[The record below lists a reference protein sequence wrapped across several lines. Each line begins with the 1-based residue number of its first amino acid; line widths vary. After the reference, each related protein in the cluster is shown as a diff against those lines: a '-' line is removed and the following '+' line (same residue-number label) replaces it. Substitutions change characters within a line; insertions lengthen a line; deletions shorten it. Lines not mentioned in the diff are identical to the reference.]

1 MEQKGG
7 IFLKKILLEILIG
20 ILILVFVL
28 LGYSM
33 WKNKDASTD
42 NMVKVKLSEVTHSAF
57 YAPLYIAI
65 ENGYFKE
72 EGIDLE
78 LILTSGAD
86 KVAAA
91 VLSGDVNIGFAGPE
105 SAIYVYN
112 GGEEDYLVTFAG
124 LTKRD
129 GQFIV
134 SNQDGEFQWSDLK
147 GKEVLVGR
155 KGGMPALNF
164 LNALKN
170 AGIDPSEVK
179 LNYSVEFA
187 ALAGSFISGIGD
199 YVNLFEPNATKLE
212 KEGYGHVV
220 ASIGE
225 KSGSVPY
232 TAFYAQKSYLE
243 NNKEILEKFTRALEK
258 GINYAKDHHEEDIAK
273 VIAPQFPDSSVNDLK
288 TIVKRYKD
296 ADSWLPNAYISE
308 EIYKNLEDIMINA
321 ELISE
326 YVPYQKLVQNISH
339 E

>member
-1 MEQKGG
+1 MKKT
-7 IFLKKILLEILIG
+7 LLKILLG
-20 ILILVFVL
+20 IIIIALVLF
-28 LGYSM
+28 GYSK
-33 WKNKDASTD
+33 WKEKNI
-42 NMVKVKLSEVTHSAF
+42 NEENLVNVKLSEVTHSAF
-57 YAPLYIAI
+57 YAPLYVAM
-65 ENGYFKE
+65 ENNYFQE
-72 EGIDLE
+72 EGISLE

-91 VLSGDVNIGFAGPE
+91 VLSKDVNIGFAGPE

-129 GQFIV
+129 GQFIIGKE
-134 SNQDGEFQWSDLK
+134 NQEFDWNDLK

-170 AGIDPSEVK
+170 AGVNPNEVN

-187 ALAGSFISGIGD
+187 ALSGSFIAGVGD

-232 TAFYAQKSYLE
+232 TAFYAQKSYMNE
-243 NNKEILEKFTRALEK
+243 NKEVLKKFTKALEK
-258 GINYAKDHHEEDIAK
+258 GIDYVKENTPEDIAK
-273 VIAPQFPDSSVNDLK
+273 VIAPQFPDSSLNDLA
-288 TIVKRYKD
+288 TIVERYKEY
-296 ADSWLPNAYISE
+296 DSWLPNAYISE
-308 EIYKNLEDIMINA
+308 EIYQNLEDIMIDA
-321 ELISE
+321 ELIEE
-326 YVPYQKLVQNISH
+326 YVPYNELVQNISH

>member
-1 MEQKGG
+1 MK
-7 IFLKKILLEILIG
+7 KKILEVLIG
-20 ILILVFVL
+20 VLIIVIVL
-28 LGYSM
+28 GGYFFFNNR
-33 WKNKDASTD
+33 KNNENALT
-42 NMVKVKLSEVTHSAF
+42 KVKLSEVTHSAF
-57 YAPLYIAI
+57 YAPLYVAI
-65 ENGYFKE
+65 EDGYFKE

-91 VLSGDVNIGFAGPE
+91 VLSKDVQIGFAGPE

-134 SNQDGEFQWSDLK
+134 GKSGKEFDWNDLK
-147 GKEVLVGR
+147 GKEILVGR

-170 AGIDPSEVK
+170 AGINTSEVN

-187 ALAGSFISGIGD
+187 ALAGSYIAGIGD

-212 KEGYGHVV
+212 REGYGNVV

-232 TAFYAQKSYLE
+232 TAFYTQLSYFEE
-243 NNKEILEKFTRALEK
+243 NKDVLEKFTRALEK
-258 GINYAKDHHEEDIAK
+258 GIDYVKNHNEEEIATI
-273 VIAPQFPDSSVNDLK
+273 IAPQFPDSSMNDLK

-296 ADSWLPNAYISE
+296 YDSWLPNGFISE
-308 EIYKNLEDIMINA
+308 EIYKNLEDIMIDA
-321 ELISE
+321 KLIE
-326 YVPYQKLVQNISH
+326 DYVPYDKLVRNISH

>member
-1 MEQKGG
+1 M
-7 IFLKKILLEILIG
+7 KKRILEILCG
-20 ILILVFVL
+20 IVIIVLILF
-28 LGYSM
+28 GYSK
-33 WKNKDASTD
+33 WKNRDVTD
-42 NMVKVKLSEVTHSAF
+42 ENMVKVKLSEVTHSAF
-57 YAPLYIAI
+57 YAPLYVAI

-72 EGIDLE
+72 EGLDIE

-112 GGEEDYLVTFAG
+112 GGEENYLVTFAG

-134 SNQDGEFQWSDLK
+134 GREGESFDWNNLQ
-147 GKEVLVGR
+147 GKEILVGR

-164 LNALKN
+164 LNALQN
-170 AGIDPSEVK
+170 AGVDPNTLN

-187 ALAGSFISGIGD
+187 ALSGSFISGVGD

-212 KEGYGHVV
+212 KEGYGSVV

-225 KSGSVPY
+225 MSGSVPY
-232 TAFYAQKSYLE
+232 TAFYAQKSYIEE
-243 NNKEILEKFTRALEK
+243 NRSVLEKFTRAIEK
-258 GINYAKDHHEEDIAK
+258 GIDYVKNHNEEEIAS
-273 VIAPQFPDSSVNDLK
+273 VISPQFPDSSIDDLK

-296 ADSWLPNAYISE
+296 YDSWLPNCFISE
-308 EIYKNLEDIMINA
+308 EIYKNLEDIMIDA
-321 ELISE
+321 ELITE
-326 YVPYQKLVQNISH
+326 YVPFDQLVQNIGH

>member
-1 MEQKGG
+1 MK
-7 IFLKKILLEILIG
+7 KKILEVLIG
-20 ILILVFVL
+20 VLIIVIVL
-28 LGYSM
+28 GGYFFFNNR
-33 WKNKDASTD
+33 KNNENALT
-42 NMVKVKLSEVTHSAF
+42 KVKLSEVTHSAF
-57 YAPLYIAI
+57 YAPLYVAI
-65 ENGYFKE
+65 EDGYFKE

-91 VLSGDVNIGFAGPE
+91 VLSKDVQIGFAGPE

-134 SNQDGEFQWSDLK
+134 GKSGKEFDWNDLK
-147 GKEVLVGR
+147 GKEILVGR

-170 AGIDPSEVK
+170 AGINTSDVK

-187 ALAGSFISGIGD
+187 ALAGSYIAGIGD

-212 KEGYGHVV
+212 REGYGNVV

-232 TAFYAQKSYLE
+232 TAFYTQLSYFE
-243 NNKEILEKFTRALEK
+243 ENKEVLEKFTRALEK
-258 GINYAKDHHEEDIAK
+258 GIDYVKNHNEEEIATI
-273 VIAPQFPDSSVNDLK
+273 IAPQFPDSSMNDLK

-296 ADSWLPNAYISE
+296 YDSWLPNGFISE
-308 EIYKNLEDIMINA
+308 EIYKNLEDIMIDA
-321 ELISE
+321 ELIDD
-326 YVPYQKLVQNISH
+326 YVPYDKLVRNISH

>member
-1 MEQKGG
+1 MK
-7 IFLKKILLEILIG
+7 KKILEVLIG
-20 ILILVFVL
+20 VLIIVIVL
-28 LGYSM
+28 GGYFLFNNR
-33 WKNKDASTD
+33 KNNENALT
-42 NMVKVKLSEVTHSAF
+42 KVKLSEVTHSAF
-57 YAPLYIAI
+57 YAPLYVAI
-65 ENGYFKE
+65 EDGYFKE

-91 VLSGDVNIGFAGPE
+91 VLSKDVQIGFAGPE

-134 SNQDGEFQWSDLK
+134 GKSGKEFDWNDLK
-147 GKEVLVGR
+147 GKEILVGR

-170 AGIDPSEVK
+170 AGINTSDVK

-187 ALAGSFISGIGD
+187 ALAGSYIAGIGD

-212 KEGYGHVV
+212 REGYGNVV

-232 TAFYAQKSYLE
+232 TAFYTQLSYFE
-243 NNKEILEKFTRALEK
+243 ENKEVLEKFTRALEK
-258 GINYAKDHHEEDIAK
+258 GIDYVKNHNEEEIATI
-273 VIAPQFPDSSVNDLK
+273 IAPQFPDSSMNDLK

-296 ADSWLPNAYISE
+296 YDSWLPNGFISE
-308 EIYKNLEDIMINA
+308 EIYKNLEDIMIDA
-321 ELISE
+321 ELIDD
-326 YVPYQKLVQNISH
+326 YVPYDKLVRNISH

>member
-1 MEQKGG
+1 MK
-7 IFLKKILLEILIG
+7 KKILEVLIG
-20 ILILVFVL
+20 VLIIVIVL
-28 LGYSM
+28 GGYFFFNNR
-33 WKNKDASTD
+33 KNNENALT
-42 NMVKVKLSEVTHSAF
+42 KVKLSEVTHSAF
-57 YAPLYIAI
+57 YAPLYVAI
-65 ENGYFKE
+65 EDGYFKE

-91 VLSGDVNIGFAGPE
+91 VLSKDVQIGFAGPE

-134 SNQDGEFQWSDLK
+134 GKSGKEFDWNDLK
-147 GKEVLVGR
+147 GKEILVGR

-170 AGIDPSEVK
+170 AGINTSDVK

-187 ALAGSFISGIGD
+187 ALAGSYISGIGD
-199 YVNLFEPNATKLE
+199 YFNLFEPNATKLE
-212 KEGYGHVV
+212 REGYGNVV

-232 TAFYAQKSYLE
+232 TAFYTQLSYFE
-243 NNKEILEKFTRALEK
+243 ENKEVLEKFTRALEK
-258 GINYAKDHHEEDIAK
+258 GIDYVKNHNEEEIATI
-273 VIAPQFPDSSVNDLK
+273 IAPQFPDSSMNDLK

-296 ADSWLPNAYISE
+296 YDSWLPNGFISE
-308 EIYKNLEDIMINA
+308 EIYKNLEDIMIDA
-321 ELISE
+321 KLIE
-326 YVPYQKLVQNISH
+326 DYVPYDKLVRNISH

>member
-1 MEQKGG
+1 MKKT
-7 IFLKKILLEILIG
+7 FLKVLFGVIIIA
-20 ILILVFVL
+20 LVLF
-28 LGYSM
+28 GYSK
-33 WKNKDASTD
+33 WKKKDI
-42 NMVKVKLSEVTHSAF
+42 NENNLVNVKLSEVTHSAF
-57 YAPLYIAI
+57 YAPLYVAI

-72 EGIDLE
+72 EGISLE

-86 KVAAA
+86 KVAAS
-91 VLSGDVNIGFAGPE
+91 VLSKDVNIGFAGPE

-129 GQFIV
+129 GQFIIGK
-134 SNQDGEFQWSDLK
+134 DDKEFNWNDLK

-170 AGIDPSEVK
+170 AGVNPNEVN

-187 ALAGSFISGIGD
+187 ALSGSFIAGVGD

-212 KEGYGHVV
+212 KENFGHVV

-232 TAFYAQKSYLE
+232 TAFYVQKSYMNE
-243 NNKEILEKFTRALEK
+243 NRETLEKFTKALER
-258 GINYAKDHHEEDIAK
+258 GIDYVKEHNPENIAK
-273 VIAPQFPDSSVNDLK
+273 VIAPQFPDSSLNDL
-288 TIVKRYKD
+288 TIIVDRYKEY
-296 ADSWLPNAYISE
+296 DSWLPNAYISE
-308 EIYKNLEDIMINA
+308 EIYQNLEDIMIDA
-321 ELISE
+321 ELINE
-326 YVPYQKLVQNISH
+326 YVPYHELVQNISH

>member
-1 MEQKGG
+1 MK
-7 IFLKKILLEILIG
+7 KKILEVLIG
-20 ILILVFVL
+20 VLIIVIVL
-28 LGYSM
+28 GGYFFFNNR
-33 WKNKDASTD
+33 KNNENALT
-42 NMVKVKLSEVTHSAF
+42 KVKLSEVTHSAF
-57 YAPLYIAI
+57 YAPLYVAI
-65 ENGYFKE
+65 EDGYFKE

-91 VLSGDVNIGFAGPE
+91 VLSKDVQIGFAGPE

-134 SNQDGEFQWSDLK
+134 GKSGKEFDWNDLK
-147 GKEVLVGR
+147 GKEILVGR

-170 AGIDPSEVK
+170 AGINPSDVK

-187 ALAGSFISGIGD
+187 ALAGSYIAGIGD

-212 KEGYGHVV
+212 REGYGNVV

-232 TAFYAQKSYLE
+232 TAFYTQLSYFE
-243 NNKEILEKFTRALEK
+243 ENKEVLEKFTRALEK
-258 GINYAKDHHEEDIAK
+258 GIDYVKNHNEEEIATI
-273 VIAPQFPDSSVNDLK
+273 IAPQFPDSSMNDLK

-296 ADSWLPNAYISE
+296 YDSWLPNGFISE
-308 EIYKNLEDIMINA
+308 EIYKNLEDIMIDA
-321 ELISE
+321 KLIDD
-326 YVPYQKLVQNISH
+326 YVPYDKLVRNISH

>member
-1 MEQKGG
+1 MK
-7 IFLKKILLEILIG
+7 KKILEVLIG
-20 ILILVFVL
+20 VLIIVIVL
-28 LGYSM
+28 GGYFFFNNR
-33 WKNKDASTD
+33 KNNENALT
-42 NMVKVKLSEVTHSAF
+42 KVKLSEVTHSAF
-57 YAPLYIAI
+57 YAPLYVAI
-65 ENGYFKE
+65 EDGYFKE

-91 VLSGDVNIGFAGPE
+91 VLSKDVQIGFAGPE

-134 SNQDGEFQWSDLK
+134 GKSGKEFDWNDLK
-147 GKEVLVGR
+147 GKEILVGR

-170 AGIDPSEVK
+170 AGINTSDVK

-187 ALAGSFISGIGD
+187 ALAGSYIAGIGD

-212 KEGYGHVV
+212 REGYGNVV

-232 TAFYAQKSYLE
+232 TAFYTQLSYFE
-243 NNKEILEKFTRALEK
+243 ENKEVLEKFTRALEK
-258 GINYAKDHHEEDIAK
+258 GIDYVKNHNEEEIATI
-273 VIAPQFPDSSVNDLK
+273 IAPQFPDSSMNDLK

-296 ADSWLPNAYISE
+296 YDSWLPNGFISE
-308 EIYKNLEDIMINA
+308 EIYKNLEDIMIDA
-321 ELISE
+321 KLIE
-326 YVPYQKLVQNISH
+326 DYVPYDKLVRNISH

>member
-1 MEQKGG
+1 
-7 IFLKKILLEILIG
+7 LKKRLIEILIG
-20 ILILVFVL
+20 ILVIVMVLV
-28 LGYSM
+28 GYHL
-33 WKNKDASTD
+33 WNNRQKTEANL
-42 NMVKVKLSEVTHSAF
+42 VEIKLSEVTHSAF
-57 YAPLYIAI
+57 YAPLYVAM
-65 ENGYFKE
+65 ENGYFKD
-72 EGIDLE
+72 EGIAID

-91 VLSGDVNIGFAGPE
+91 VLSGDVQIGFAGPE

-134 SNQDGEFQWSDLK
+134 GKDEQEFNWNDLK

-170 AGIDPSEVK
+170 AGIDPAEVN

-187 ALAGSFISGIGD
+187 ALSGSYIAGIGD

-212 KEGYGHVV
+212 SEGYGKVV
-220 ASIGE
+220 ASVGE

-232 TAFYAQKSYLE
+232 TAFYTQLSYFNE
-243 NNKEILEKFTRALEK
+243 HKDILEKFTRALEK
-258 GINYAKDHHEEDIAK
+258 GIIYVKDHNEEEIAK
-273 VIAPQFPDSSVNDLK
+273 VIAPQFPDSSVNNLK

-296 ADSWLPNAYISE
+296 YDSWLPNGFISE
-308 EIYKNLEDIMINA
+308 EIFRNLEDIMLDND
-321 ELISE
+321 LIKE
-326 YVPYQKLVQNISH
+326 YVPYDTLVRNISH

>member
-1 MEQKGG
+1 MK
-7 IFLKKILLEILIG
+7 KKILEVLIG
-20 ILILVFVL
+20 VLIIVIVL
-28 LGYSM
+28 GGYFFFNNR
-33 WKNKDASTD
+33 KNNENALT
-42 NMVKVKLSEVTHSAF
+42 KVKLSEVTHSAF
-57 YAPLYIAI
+57 YAPLYVAI
-65 ENGYFKE
+65 EDGYFKE

-91 VLSGDVNIGFAGPE
+91 VLSKDVQIGFAGPE

-134 SNQDGEFQWSDLK
+134 GKSGKEFDWNDLK
-147 GKEVLVGR
+147 GKEILVGR

-170 AGIDPSEVK
+170 AGINTSDVK

-187 ALAGSFISGIGD
+187 ALAGSYIAGIGD

-212 KEGYGHVV
+212 REGYGNVV

-232 TAFYAQKSYLE
+232 TAFYTQLSYFE
-243 NNKEILEKFTRALEK
+243 ENKEVLEKFTRALEK
-258 GINYAKDHHEEDIAK
+258 GIDYVKNHNEEEIATI
-273 VIAPQFPDSSVNDLK
+273 IAPQFPDSSMNDLK

-296 ADSWLPNAYISE
+296 YDSWLPNGFISE
-308 EIYKNLEDIMINA
+308 EIYKNLENIMIDA
-321 ELISE
+321 ELIDD
-326 YVPYQKLVQNISH
+326 YVPYDKLVRNISH

>member
-1 MEQKGG
+1 LK
-7 IFLKKILLEILIG
+7 KKILEVLIG
-20 ILILVFVL
+20 VLIIVIVL
-28 LGYSM
+28 GGYFFFNNR
-33 WKNKDASTD
+33 KNNENALT
-42 NMVKVKLSEVTHSAF
+42 KVKLSEVTHSAF
-57 YAPLYIAI
+57 YAPLYVAI
-65 ENGYFKE
+65 EDGYFKE

-91 VLSGDVNIGFAGPE
+91 VLSKDVQIGFAGPE

-134 SNQDGEFQWSDLK
+134 GKSGKEFDWNDLK
-147 GKEVLVGR
+147 GKEILVGR

-170 AGIDPSEVK
+170 AGINTSDVK

-187 ALAGSFISGIGD
+187 ALAGSYIAGIGD

-212 KEGYGHVV
+212 REGYGNVV

-232 TAFYAQKSYLE
+232 TAFYTQLSYFE
-243 NNKEILEKFTRALEK
+243 ENKEVLEKFTRALEK
-258 GINYAKDHHEEDIAK
+258 GIDYVKNHNEEEIATI
-273 VIAPQFPDSSVNDLK
+273 IAPQFPDSSMNDLK

-296 ADSWLPNAYISE
+296 YDSWLPNGFISE
-308 EIYKNLEDIMINA
+308 EIYKNLEDIMIDA
-321 ELISE
+321 ELIDD
-326 YVPYQKLVQNISH
+326 YVPYDKLVRNISH

>member
-7 IFLKKILLEILIG
+7 IFLKKIILEILVG
-20 ILILVFVL
+20 ICIIVLVLF
-28 LGYSM
+28 GYSF
-33 WKNKDASTD
+33 WKKNNNDTD
-42 NMVKVKLSEVTHSAF
+42 QLTQVKLSEVTHSAF
-57 YAPLYIAI
+57 YAPLYVAI
-65 ENGYFKE
+65 ENGYFKD
-72 EGIDLE
+72 EGIDLD

-134 SNQDGEFQWSDLK
+134 SKDKDFQWSDLK

-170 AGIDPSEVK
+170 AGIDPSEVN

-187 ALAGSFISGIGD
+187 ALAGSFISGVGD

-212 KEGYGHVV
+212 KEGYGTVV

-232 TAFYAQKSYLE
+232 TSFYAQKSYME
-243 NNKEILEKFTRALEK
+243 NNKDVLEKFTRALEK
-258 GINYAKDHHEEDIAK
+258 GINYVKEHNEEEIAK
-273 VIAPQFPDSSVNDLK
+273 VIAPQFPDSSVNDLM

-296 ADSWLPNAYISE
+296 YDSWLPNAYISE
-308 EIYKNLEDIMINA
+308 EIYQNLEDIMIDA
-321 ELISE
+321 DLIQE
-326 YVPYQKLVQNISH
+326 YVPYQDLVQNISH

>member
-7 IFLKKILLEILIG
+7 IFLKKILLEILLG
-20 ILILVFVL
+20 VILISFVL
-28 LGYSM
+28 FGYSK
-33 WKNKDASTD
+33 WKNNNSEEDF
-42 NMVKVKLSEVTHSAF
+42 VRVKLSEVTHSAF
-57 YAPLYIAI
+57 YAPLYVSM

-112 GGEEDYLVTFAG
+112 GGEEDYLITFAG

-134 SNQDGEFQWSDLK
+134 SHDNKEFDWNDLK
-147 GKEVLVGR
+147 GKEILVGR

-170 AGIDPSEVK
+170 AGIDESEVN

-187 ALAGSFISGIGD
+187 ALAGSFISGVGD

-212 KEGYGHVV
+212 KEGYGSVV

-243 NNKEILEKFTRALEK
+243 NNKETLEKFVRALEK
-258 GINYAKDHHEEDIAK
+258 GIDYVKNHNEEEIAK
-273 VIAPQFPDSSVNDLK
+273 VIAPQFPDSSVNDLM
-288 TIVKRYKD
+288 TIVKRYKET
-296 ADSWLPNAYISE
+296 DSWLPNAYISE
-308 EIYKNLEDIMINA
+308 EIYKNLEDIMIDA
-321 ELISE
+321 KLIDE
-326 YVPYQKLVQNISH
+326 YVPYHELVKNISH

>member
-1 MEQKGG
+1 LK
-7 IFLKKILLEILIG
+7 KKILEVLIG
-20 ILILVFVL
+20 VLIIVIVL
-28 LGYSM
+28 GGYFFFNNR
-33 WKNKDASTD
+33 KNNENALT
-42 NMVKVKLSEVTHSAF
+42 KVKLSEVTHSAF
-57 YAPLYIAI
+57 YAPLYVAI
-65 ENGYFKE
+65 EDGYFKE

-91 VLSGDVNIGFAGPE
+91 VLSKDVQIGFAGPE

-134 SNQDGEFQWSDLK
+134 GKSGKEFDWNDLK
-147 GKEVLVGR
+147 GKEILVGR

-170 AGIDPSEVK
+170 AGINTSDVK

-187 ALAGSFISGIGD
+187 ALAGSYIAGIGD

-212 KEGYGHVV
+212 REGYGNVV

-232 TAFYAQKSYLE
+232 TAFYTQLSYFE
-243 NNKEILEKFTRALEK
+243 ENKEVYLPIVKHNKNGIIMDMIFNTLEKDLTEK
-258 GINYAKDHHEEDIAK
+258 ISNYYDIVNLNIPIDLIIKFYVGGIFYVGIEWLNNGNKYGKDEIQNH
-273 VIAPQFPDSSVNDLK
+273 LK
-288 TIVKRYKD
+288 TIIANGIGNKYN
-296 ADSWLPNAYISE
+296 S
-308 EIYKNLEDIMINA
+308 
-321 ELISE
+321 
-326 YVPYQKLVQNISH
+326 
-339 E
+339 

>member
-1 MEQKGG
+1 MKKKFLEIGIG
-7 IFLKKILLEILIG
+7 IFLIVSLLIG
-20 ILILVFVL
+20 YTF
-28 LGYSM
+28 
-33 WKNKDASTD
+33 WKNRAKDET

-57 YAPLYIAI
+57 YAPLYVAM

-129 GQFIV
+129 GQFIIGKEGD
-134 SNQDGEFQWSDLK
+134 SFQWSDLK
-147 GKEVLVGR
+147 GKEILVGR

-170 AGIDPSEVK
+170 AGIKEEDVN

-187 ALAGSFISGIGD
+187 ALAGSFIAGVGD
-199 YVNLFEPNATKLE
+199 YVNLFEP
-212 KEGYGHVV
+212 
-220 ASIGE
+220 
-225 KSGSVPY
+225 SVR
-232 TAFYAQKSYLE
+232 E
-243 NNKEILEKFTRALEK
+243 
-258 GINYAKDHHEEDIAK
+258 
-273 VIAPQFPDSSVNDLK
+273 
-288 TIVKRYKD
+288 
-296 ADSWLPNAYISE
+296 
-308 EIYKNLEDIMINA
+308 
-321 ELISE
+321 
-326 YVPYQKLVQNISH
+326 
-339 E
+339 

>member
-1 MEQKGG
+1 MIEGG
-7 IFLKKILLEILIG
+7 FFLKKKVLEIGIGVFLIVSLLIG
-20 ILILVFVL
+20 YTF
-28 LGYSM
+28 
-33 WKNKDASTD
+33 WKNHTKDET
-42 NMVKVKLSEVTHSAF
+42 NMVRVKLSEVTHSAF
-57 YAPLYIAI
+57 YAPLYVAI
-65 ENGYFKE
+65 EQGYFKE

-129 GQFIV
+129 GQFIIGK
-134 SNQDGEFQWSDLK
+134 NGDTFDWNDLK

-170 AGIDPSEVK
+170 VGIDPKDVN

-187 ALAGSFISGIGD
+187 ALSGSFIAGVGD
-199 YVNLFEPNATKLE
+199 YVNLFEPNAAKLE
-212 KEGYGHVV
+212 KEGYGKVV

-232 TAFYAQKSYLE
+232 TAFYTQVSYFE
-243 NNKEILEKFTRALEK
+243 KNKEVLEKFVRALEK
-258 GINYAKDHHEEDIAK
+258 GITFVKDHDEEEIAK
-273 VIAPQFPDSSVNDLK
+273 VISPQFPDSSVNDLK

-296 ADSWLPNAYISE
+296 YDSWLPNTFISE
-308 EIYKNLEDIMINA
+308 EIYRNLEDIMLDA
-321 ELISE
+321 ELIDE
-326 YVPYQKLVQNISH
+326 YVPYQDLVRNISH

>member
-1 MEQKGG
+1 MK
-7 IFLKKILLEILIG
+7 KKILEVLIG
-20 ILILVFVL
+20 VLIIVIVL
-28 LGYSM
+28 GGYFFFNNR
-33 WKNKDASTD
+33 KNNENALT
-42 NMVKVKLSEVTHSAF
+42 KVKLSEVTHSAF
-57 YAPLYIAI
+57 YAPLYVAI
-65 ENGYFKE
+65 EDGYFKE

-91 VLSGDVNIGFAGPE
+91 VLSKDVQIGFAGPE

-134 SNQDGEFQWSDLK
+134 GKSGKEFDWNDLK
-147 GKEVLVGR
+147 GKEILVGR

-170 AGIDPSEVK
+170 AGINTSDVK

-187 ALAGSFISGIGD
+187 ALAGSYIAGIGD

-212 KEGYGHVV
+212 REGYGNVV

-225 KSGSVPY
+225 KSGSDPY
-232 TAFYAQKSYLE
+232 TAFYTQLSYFE
-243 NNKEILEKFTRALEK
+243 ENKEVLEKFTRALEK
-258 GINYAKDHHEEDIAK
+258 GIDYVKNHNEEEIATI
-273 VIAPQFPDSSVNDLK
+273 IAPQFPDSSMNDLK

-296 ADSWLPNAYISE
+296 YDSWLPNGFISE
-308 EIYKNLEDIMINA
+308 EIYKNLEDIMIDA
-321 ELISE
+321 ELIDD
-326 YVPYQKLVQNISH
+326 YVPYDKLVRNISH

>member
-1 MEQKGG
+1 MK
-7 IFLKKILLEILIG
+7 KKILEIGIG
-20 ILILVFVL
+20 ILLIVSL
-28 LGYSM
+28 LIGYSF
-33 WKNKDASTD
+33 WKNRTKDDTS
-42 NMVKVKLSEVTHSAF
+42 MVKVKLSEVTHSAF
-57 YAPLYIAI
+57 YAPLYVAM

-91 VLSGDVNIGFAGPE
+91 VLSGDVHIGFAGPE

-112 GGEEDYLVTFAG
+112 GGEENYLVTFAG

-129 GQFIV
+129 GQFIIGK
-134 SNQDGEFQWSDLK
+134 DGETFDWNDLK
-147 GKEVLVGR
+147 GKEILVGI

-170 AGIDPSEVK
+170 VGIQPDEVN

-187 ALAGSFISGIGD
+187 ALSGSFIAGVGD

-212 KEGYGHVV
+212 KEGYGHVI

-232 TAFYAQKSYLE
+232 TAFYTQVSYW
-243 NNKEILEKFTRALEK
+243 NDNKEVLEKLTRALEK
-258 GINYAKDHHEEDIAK
+258 GIRFVEEHNEEEIAK

-296 ADSWLPNAYISE
+296 YDSWLPNAFISE
-308 EIYKNLEDIMINA
+308 EIYKNLEDIMIDA
-321 ELISE
+321 GLIKE
-326 YVPYQKLVQNISH
+326 YVPYQDLVRNISH